1 MDVYFSVIVFVR
13 YIEQGRARPLSI
25 RNKSTFID
33 ASVGVSYIRC
43 NMDIIMG
50 HIPHRIFFEI
60 EFPVHM
66 FMLFCFISGI
76 VSFFLF
82 LNIFVV

>member
-1 MDVYFSVIVFVR
+1 MKMIYTIRPEKGFFQNDMDVYFSVIVFVR

-43 NMDIIMG
+43 NMDTIMG
-50 HIPHRIFFEI
+50 HIPHRIF
-60 EFPVHM
+60 
-66 FMLFCFISGI
+66 
-76 VSFFLF
+76 
-82 LNIFVV
+82 

>member
-1 MDVYFSVIVFVR
+1 MKVMYAIRPEKGFFQNDIDVHFSVIVFVR
-13 YIEQGRARPLSI
+13 YIEQGRVRPLNI

-50 HIPHRIFFEI
+50 HIPHR
-60 EFPVHM
+60 M
-66 FMLFCFISGI
+66 FLK
-76 VSFFLF
+76 
-82 LNIFVV
+82 

>member
-50 HIPHRIFFEI
+50 T
-60 EFPVHM
+60 FPTGY
-66 FMLFCFISGI
+66 F
-76 VSFFLF
+76 
-82 LNIFVV
+82 